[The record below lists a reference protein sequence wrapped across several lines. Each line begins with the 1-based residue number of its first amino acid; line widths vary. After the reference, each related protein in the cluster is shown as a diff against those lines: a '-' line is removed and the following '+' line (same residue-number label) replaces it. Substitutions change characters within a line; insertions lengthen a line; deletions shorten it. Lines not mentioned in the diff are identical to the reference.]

1 MSNNSQTGLNSK
13 PESSFA
19 NAPMS
24 KKIGFFSAML
34 VVIGSS
40 VGAGIFIKAGSVLG
54 SSQNSIIFAIFAW
67 LLAAFAVISMAMALI
82 EIGSARNDNL
92 SLIGW
97 CQTFNSRIIYKSCKN
112 FMVYIYLP
120 LTYFFMP
127 LYVVLSIQDGI
138 SAIIPN
144 TNGFNT
150 KADWSILMVIT
161 ILVSVYFIVI
171 NGISSKMGNI
181 QNWIITSL
189 KFFPLMFAAILGFV
203 IVGINGAVTDK
214 NYHAEFSPEFNL
226 TNLGQEGKIDF
237 SKLLSLNSL
246 SPGFGLFIAM
256 GAIFFAFDGF
266 YVTAGIQTEM
276 KEPKKTPWAILFG
289 MIVVTVIYL
298 VIAISMSIGAKQGSP
313 SGFQEFLSS
322 HNLNWLYALFQI
334 LIGVGMLGII
344 NGFALWS
351 TRFMED
357 LIRAN
362 EVPFSTKLVN
372 KINDKRA
379 VIGILYNLV
388 LVIPIIIVFSIIG
401 GLGYVDSAGYGQSY
415 GTGSAELYSF
425 ADLMATWTSVI
436 AFAYILFAIIG
447 AIKNRKTNR
456 IKVQKSKFF
465 LPMAYSSI
473 ISMILPIFFTFF
485 APIADFFLMFLIPI
499 NDNWITTVLVPR
511 LMIVIVLMLFLA
523 LMFIPIWI
531 EDYMMIK
538 KFGSIEK
545 GEIDKINRMAI
556 VTNKTL
562 KEALLAQIKNEK
574 RTILNEEEKKI
585 LKINNLEESNLTF
598 IPFRY

>member
-1 MSNNSQTGLNSK
+1 
-13 PESSFA
+13 
-19 NAPMS
+19 MS